1 MQKELTFRPILVALL
16 AIFPFLTLARAEVQ
30 PTEVQKQL
38 KLVRDQ
44 VDVAEKKRQAALLA
58 QEEKLKALATNG
70 SYPPPIDIS
79 EGFVPQDFSD
89 RNNLSNLE
97 SSIENQSYQQAER
110 TINKWQ
116 SDTKN
121 EEIEKLLPPLLVAI
135 QAEAQRRVKIA
146 TKKIDEL
153 LIKVKGELPTATD
166 PEKLEAIKQEF
177 QKFTDEE
184 FHNYAPEIQPQR
196 ERINRAENFLTRWRE
211 FIVAES
217 DGDIRQAL
225 RYLKNMRTRGGYE
238 GLITSKELA
247 DRYAAL
253 VQKQVGSSGVKKQDE
268 PQQGIATNSP
278 ASGAESLDV
287 TTLAGIMASLKT
299 PDDVKEAAGK
309 LSLLKDTGGDNNP
322 LVRSIGIELGEI
334 TRMQKELMD
343 GAYPMVLVG
352 NEYLN
357 RTPSQY
363 DDQLLA
369 LRNKIKIQAV
379 EKAFHLKD
387 LGEPRPGVGFPRFI
401 YEAAEAAFE
410 KQQWE
415 RLSSLLMIYS
425 KSVGGC
431 GHSESM
437 NDGVRA
443 YLAGQQ
449 LEKVGLYRF
458 ALQQYANCIGQSGS
472 LVPHDQAVSAVER
485 LRKEHPEVFQ

>member
-184 FHNYAPEIQPQR
+184 FHNYAPEIQP
-196 ERINRAENFLTRWRE
+196 
-211 FIVAES
+211 
-217 DGDIRQAL
+217 
-225 RYLKNMRTRGGYE
+225 
-238 GLITSKELA
+238 
-247 DRYAAL
+247 
-253 VQKQVGSSGVKKQDE
+253 
-268 PQQGIATNSP
+268 
-278 ASGAESLDV
+278 
-287 TTLAGIMASLKT
+287 
-299 PDDVKEAAGK
+299 
-309 LSLLKDTGGDNNP
+309 
-322 LVRSIGIELGEI
+322 
-334 TRMQKELMD
+334 
-343 GAYPMVLVG
+343 
-352 NEYLN
+352 
-357 RTPSQY
+357 
-363 DDQLLA
+363 
-369 LRNKIKIQAV
+369 
-379 EKAFHLKD
+379 
-387 LGEPRPGVGFPRFI
+387 
-401 YEAAEAAFE
+401 
-410 KQQWE
+410 
-415 RLSSLLMIYS
+415 
-425 KSVGGC
+425 
-431 GHSESM
+431 
-437 NDGVRA
+437 
-443 YLAGQQ
+443 
-449 LEKVGLYRF
+449 
-458 ALQQYANCIGQSGS
+458 
-472 LVPHDQAVSAVER
+472 
-485 LRKEHPEVFQ
+485 